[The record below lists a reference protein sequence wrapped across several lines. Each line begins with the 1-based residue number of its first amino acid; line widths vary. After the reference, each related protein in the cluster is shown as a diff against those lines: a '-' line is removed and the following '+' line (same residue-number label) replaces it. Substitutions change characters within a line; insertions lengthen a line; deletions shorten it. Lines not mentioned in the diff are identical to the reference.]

1 MIWLVLV
8 ASTVILAIA
17 FLLRRHAQ
25 GTLAALNMTGEVVYS
40 DCGADDEVLVS
51 HVHGLSG
58 KPDYIL
64 SRGDELIPVERKSRS
79 VSAAAPMRA
88 RSCSSRLIA
97 F

>member
-40 DCGADDEVLVS
+40 DCGADDEVV
-51 HVHGLSG
+51 
-58 KPDYIL
+58 PC
-64 SRGDELIPVERKSRS
+64 SRPLR
-79 VSAAAPMRA
+79 
-88 RSCSSRLIA
+88 
-97 F
+97 